1 MESLET
7 ANTKWSCVSYV
18 SYGKISSE
26 RIGPRFIEC
35 VLPLNTKMYYGDH
48 GPWTYQQCPI

>member
-18 SYGKISSE
+18 SYGKILSSE
-26 RIGPRFIEC
+26 RIGPRFIEY
-35 VLPLNTKMYYGDH
+35 VLPLNT
-48 GPWTYQQCPI
+48 